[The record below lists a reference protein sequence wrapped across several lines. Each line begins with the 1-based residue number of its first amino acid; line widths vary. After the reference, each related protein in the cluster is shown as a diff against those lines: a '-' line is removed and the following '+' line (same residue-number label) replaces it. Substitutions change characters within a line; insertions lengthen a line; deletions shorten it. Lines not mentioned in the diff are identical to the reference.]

1 MIFVGL
7 YSTALS
13 TSQDM
18 KLRQHIRR
26 LTTKD
31 TSLLNSI
38 GTAQMEQELQRTV
51 KGFEN
56 IVEQQEKEMK
66 EQSGVESSISQED
79 MHEYLQ
85 QVVEEVS
92 KVKKKKKKQAT

>member
-1 MIFVGL
+1 
-7 YSTALS
+7 
-13 TSQDM
+13 
-18 KLRQHIRR
+18 
-26 LTTKD
+26 
-31 TSLLNSI
+31 
-38 GTAQMEQELQRTV
+38 MEQELQRTV

-92 KVKKKKKKQAT
+92 KVKKKKHAT

>member
-1 MIFVGL
+1 
-7 YSTALS
+7 
-13 TSQDM
+13 
-18 KLRQHIRR
+18 

-79 MHEYLQ
+79 VHEYLQ

-92 KVKKKKKKQAT
+92 KVKKKEHAT